1 MAYYHG
7 ISTRQ
12 VATSVS
18 TPITAASGV
27 TFVVGTAPVHMLG
40 ADTVDGK
47 NVYKNVNVP
56 VMCNNYGEAVSALGY
71 SDDWEK
77 YTLCEVMYNHFK
89 LYATTPVFFVN
100 VLDPTKQKISAAA
113 ETYKIIDSKV
123 VLPFDAI
130 AETVNVQ
137 ATGED
142 GKSYKRGEDFDLLYE
157 GDSLILEVLDGGEIA
172 ASTTELS
179 ITFDKADLSQ
189 ISKTDIIGGFDVNTK
204 KTSGFELVESVFP
217 KYGITPDILIC
228 PKWSSDS
235 EVAAIMATKAAAIN
249 GVFAAKAIIDVDTAA
264 VTHYSDVT
272 AWKKAKNIS
281 DKAQVLC
288 YPMCKLG
295 DRFFHLS
302 VQMAGLIAT
311 VDTDNGGCPAESP
324 SNKLL
329 KIDSAVL
336 ADGTEVL
343 LDLTQAN
350 YLNSNG
356 VTTALNFI
364 GGFVL
369 WGNETACYP
378 ANTDVKDYFL
388 CVSRMFGWVSNSVV
402 LSYWSKIDSK
412 FNRRLIDSIIDSANI
427 WLNGLTAE
435 EKLLGGR
442 VEFLESENPDTAL
455 MSGKAVFHIFLTPP
469 SPAKE
474 MEFVLEY
481 DATYVS
487 ALLA

>member
-1 MAYYHG
+1 MAFYHG

-12 VATSVS
+12 AATSLS
-18 TPITAASGV
+18 TPVTAASGV
-27 TFVVGTAPVHMLG
+27 TFVVGTAPVHILG
-40 ADTVDGK
+40 ADSADGK
-47 NVYKNVNVP
+47 NAYKNVNAP
-56 VMCNNYGEAVSALGY
+56 IMCSNYNEAVSALGF

-77 YTLCEVMYNHFK
+77 YTLCEVIYNHFQ
-89 LYATTPVFFVN
+89 LYATSPVFFVN
-100 VLDPTKQKISAAA
+100 VLDPAKHKISAAA
-113 ETYKIIDSKV
+113 ETYQVIDGKAK
-123 VLPFDAI
+123 LPFDTI
-130 AETVNVQ
+130 AESVKI
-137 ATGED
+137 E
-142 GKSYKRGEDFDLLYE
+142 SYKRGEDFDLLYD
-157 GDSLILEVLDGGEIA
+157 GDTLVVEILDGGVIPA
-172 ASTTELS
+172 GTSGLS
-179 ITFDKADLSQ
+179 IEFDKVDPSQ
-189 ISKTDIIGGFDVNTK
+189 ITKADIIGGFDVNTK
-204 KTSGFELVESVFP
+204 KTSGFELIEAVFP
-217 KYGITPDILIC
+217 KYGIAPDILIC

-235 EVAAIMATKAAAIN
+235 EVAAIMATKAANIN
-249 GVFAAKAIIDVDTAA
+249 GVFQAKALIDVDTAE
-264 VTHYSDVT
+264 VKHYADVT
-272 AWKKAKNIS
+272 AWKKAKNIN
-281 DKAQVLC
+281 DKAQALC
-288 YPMCKLG
+288 FPMCKLG
-295 DRFFHLS
+295 DRIFHLS
-302 VQMAGLIAT
+302 VQMAGLMAT

-356 VTTALNFI
+356 ITTALNFI

-388 CVSRMFGWVSNSVV
+388 CVSRMFGWVSNSLV
-402 LSYWSKIDSK
+402 LTYWGKIDSK
-412 FNRRLIDSIIDSANI
+412 FNRRLIDSIIDSVNI

-442 VEFLESENPDTAL
+442 VEFIEDENPDTAL

-481 DATYVS
+481 DTSYVTS